1 MELNKILPNI
11 IKEVVKQ
18 TLESI
23 MVAEREIFIKEN
35 NGTKNGFYTRNF
47 ETVVGKLEEL
57 KIPRD
62 REGRFKTKLIEP
74 YKRRDINLEELIFGM
89 FASGMSTRA
98 IADALESVFEF
109 KYSASTISQISEIT
123 IEEINKWREKKLKK
137 RYSVIMIDGMYLS
150 VRRDTVEKEVVLFV
164 LGIDEEGYREIIDFE
179 VNPAEGA
186 EIWEDIIKRL
196 YERGVREVLLFV
208 ADGITGI
215 EERIKKYF
223 PKADF
228 QSCIVHK
235 VRNTLNKVRSK
246 DRKEVAEDLKSIY
259 RASTKED
266 AKEVFNKFKEK
277 WSRKYPNIVK
287 SWEMEL
293 YRLLTFLKYPK
304 SIQRVIYTTNLI
316 ERTIK
321 EIRKR
326 IKVIGALPSVKSVEK
341 FIYLRVAMLN
351 NKWSDKTVNGFLE
364 AKEEIQKLFSRRYP

>member
-326 IKVIGALPSVKSVEK
+326 IKVIGALPSVKSV
-341 FIYLRVAMLN
+341 
-351 NKWSDKTVNGFLE
+351 
-364 AKEEIQKLFSRRYP
+364 